1 MIRTRCRT
9 LADPTAPS
17 GPGAFAWTDDDRVR
31 LRAGRGRAVAAQG
44 RAERLRAP
52 ARGAAPRSRSLADF
66 EPEAIEAAVGALAAQ
81 LGVGMG
87 KLAQPLRV
95 AVTGRAASPPLGET
109 LAILGRDAVLRRIA
123 RCLALDDPS

>member
-9 LADPTAPS
+9 LADPSAPI
-17 GPGAFAWTDDDRVR
+17 GPGAFAWAPDDGFAYDPAAIDQWLRKGDPSGFARLDRAAAALAR
-31 LRAGRGRAVAAQG
+31 L
-44 RAERLRAP
+44 ER
-52 ARGAAPRSRSLADF
+52 F
-66 EPEAIEAAVGALAAQ
+66 EPEPIEAVVGALAAE
-81 LGVGMG
+81 LGVGLG

-123 RCLALDDPS
+123 RCRALAV